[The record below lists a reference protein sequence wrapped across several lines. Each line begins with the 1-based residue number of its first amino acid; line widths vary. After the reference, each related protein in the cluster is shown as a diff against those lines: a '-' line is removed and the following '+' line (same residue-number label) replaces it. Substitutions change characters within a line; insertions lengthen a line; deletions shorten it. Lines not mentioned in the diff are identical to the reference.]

1 MKIINHQPNIKIF
14 GNGFQITFPNKY
26 TVLVKSG
33 VGTKTTQ
40 SKKDDDLLAM
50 VMSTRFGGANSPDVE
65 VEVYD
70 PNTKNITEKFGEE
83 ESLGFVNPIKLVN
96 LLYVVSGLK

>member
-1 MKIINHQPNIKIF
+1 MKIINHQPYIKIF

-26 TVLVKSG
+26 TVIVKSG

-50 VMSTRFGGANSPDVE
+50 VMATRFGGTNSPDVE
-65 VEVYD
+65 IEVYD
-70 PNTKNITEKFGEE
+70 PNAKNITDKFGEE